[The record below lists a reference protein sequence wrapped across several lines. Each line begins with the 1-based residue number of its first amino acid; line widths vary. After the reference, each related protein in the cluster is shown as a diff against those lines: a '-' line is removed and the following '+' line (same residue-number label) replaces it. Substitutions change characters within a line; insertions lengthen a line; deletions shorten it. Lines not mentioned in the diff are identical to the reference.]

1 MPNLSW
7 RHHALI
13 QTLLSRGPLK
23 EDEFL
28 SIFAVVSGKKQA
40 LDSSDKEFSDYLL
53 NITKELAFV
62 RFELRAFR
70 NQYDGEVYYGVVNN
84 VADEQ
89 AKLGTKYTVPQIA
102 FYKGIIEAIAQ
113 DTTASGC
120 ITNIDALNI
129 RLENQNGIGSQS
141 PSGTST
147 VPYAFKNFTI
157 SQKDK
162 TIDELVQDRWLCS
175 IPDGK
180 IGLGV
185 RSFLDLRSW
194 FRSNDVTSCEICN
207 EAGVKAEL
215 CQKEDCNTRIHH
227 YCLKKKFS
235 QRMAEKVCPSCGTE
249 WPSGSIFEE
258 AKEDEGEEEDRGE
271 PSQYQAAEPS
281 SAGMRKKRRSV
292 KSERVDTVGEGRRRT
307 SEPVQELRRTTRQTS
322 EPVQEL
328 KRTTRSAAQRR

>member
-1 MPNLSW
+1 
-7 RHHALI
+7 
-13 QTLLSRGPLK
+13 
-23 EDEFL
+23 
-28 SIFAVVSGKKQA
+28 
-40 LDSSDKEFSDYLL
+40 
-53 NITKELAFV
+53 ELTFV
-62 RFELRAFR
+62 RFELRAFT

-89 AKLGTKYTVPQIA
+89 AKLGIKYTVPQIA

-215 CQKEDCNTRIHH
+215 CQKEDCNTSIHH
-227 YCLKKKFS
+227 YCLKKN
-235 QRMAEKVCPSCGTE
+235 CGTE
-249 WPSGSIFEE
+249 WLSGSTFEE
-258 AKEDEGEEEDRGE
+258 AKEDEGEEEDWGE
-271 PSQYQAAEPS
+271 PSQHQAAEPS
-281 SAGMRKKRRSV
+281 SAGVRKKRRSV
-292 KSERVDTVGEGRRRT
+292 KSERVDTVGEGRHRT

-328 KRTTRSAAQRR
+328 KRTTRSAAQR

>member
-7 RHHALI
+7 RHQALI

-23 EDEFL
+23 EDEFH
-28 SIFAVVSGKKQA
+28 SIFAAVSGKKQA
-40 LDSSDKEFSDYLL
+40 SGSREGEFSDYLL
-53 NITKELAFV
+53 NINKELAFV
-62 RFELRAFR
+62 QFELRGCR
-70 NQYDGEVYYGVVNN
+70 NQYDGEVYYGVVNI

-113 DTTASGC
+113 DTTANGC

-141 PSGTST
+141 PSDTST

-215 CQKEDCNTRIHH
+215 CQKEDCNTRIHQ
-227 YCLKKKFS
+227 YCLKNKFS

-249 WPSGSIFEE
+249 WLSGSTFEE
-258 AKEDEGEEEDRGE
+258 AKEEDRGE
-271 PSQYQAAEPS
+271 PSQHQAAEPS
-281 SAGMRKKRRSV
+281 PAGMRKKRRSV
-292 KSERVDTVGEGRRRT
+292 KSERVDTVGEGRHRT

>member
-1 MPNLSW
+1 MPDLSW

-23 EDEFL
+23 EEEFL
-28 SIFAVVSGKKQA
+28 SIFAIVSGKKQGTNN
-40 LDSSDKEFSDYLL
+40 KEFSDYLL
-53 NITKELAFV
+53 KINKELAFV
-62 RFELRAFR
+62 QFELRGCR
-70 NQYDGEVYYGVVNN
+70 NQYDGEVYYGVVNS

-89 AKLGTKYTVPQIA
+89 SKLGTKYTVPQIA
-102 FYKGIIEAIAQ
+102 FYKGIIEAVAQ

-120 ITNIDALNI
+120 IMNIDALNI
-129 RLENQNGIGSQS
+129 RLDNQSGIESQSQS
-141 PSGTST
+141 PSGTSA

-194 FRSNDVTSCEICN
+194 FRSNDVISCEICN
-207 EAGVKAEL
+207 EVGVKAEL
-215 CQKEDCNTRIHH
+215 CQKEDCNVRIHH

-249 WPSGSIFEE
+249 WPSRSRFEA
-258 AKEDEGEEEDRGE
+258 AKEDDGEEEDRDE
-271 PSQYQAAEPS
+271 PSQYQAAQPS
-281 SAGMRKKRRSV
+281 SAGMRKKHRSV
-292 KSERVDTVGEGRRRT
+292 KSERVDTVGEGRHQT
-307 SEPVQELRRTTRQTS
+307 SEPVQELRRTTRT
-322 EPVQEL
+322 
-328 KRTTRSAAQRR
+328 RTAAQQ

>member
-1 MPNLSW
+1 MPDLSW

-23 EDEFL
+23 EEEFNSL
-28 SIFAVVSGKKQA
+28 FAVVSGKPQGTNK
-40 LDSSDKEFSDYLL
+40 KEFSDYLL
-53 NITKELAFV
+53 KINKELAFV
-62 RFELRAFR
+62 QFELRGCR
-70 NQYDGEVYYGVVNN
+70 NQYDGKVYYGVVNN

-89 AKLGTKYTVPQIA
+89 AKFGTKYTVPQIA

-120 ITNIDALNI
+120 ISNIDALNI
-129 RLENQNGIGSQS
+129 RLENQSGIGSQS

-147 VPYAFKNFTI
+147 VPYAFRNFTI

-162 TIDELVQDRWLCS
+162 TIDELVQDRWLCAIS
-175 IPDGK
+175 DGK
-180 IGLGV
+180 IGLGI

-194 FRSNDVTSCEICN
+194 FRGNDVASCEICN

-215 CQKEDCNTRIHH
+215 CQNEDCKMRIHH

-249 WPSGSIFEE
+249 WPSGSTFEA
-258 AKEDEGEEEDRGE
+258 AKEDEGEEEDQGE
-271 PSQYQAAEPS
+271 PSQYQAAQPS
-281 SAGMRKKRRSV
+281 STGMRKKRRSV
-292 KSERVDTVGEGRRRT
+292 KSERSDTVGEGRHET
-307 SEPVQELRRTTRQTS
+307 SEPVRELRRTTR
-322 EPVQEL
+322 
-328 KRTTRSAAQRR
+328 SATQRR